1 MKNFKIKYG
10 KWALVTGASSGIG
23 AEFAQKLAELGLN
36 LVLLARRRE
45 YLEQCATTL
54 KQKFSIEVKCLTID
68 LSKADFMSEIL
79 SETSDI
85 EIGLLVNNAGF
96 ANTGEFLENDLKREL
111 EMLYV
116 NCRAPM
122 LLNHEFGKLM
132 QKRQRGGIILVSS
145 IAAFSAMPLWSNYSA
160 TKAYSLLFGEGIAS
174 EFIHYG
180 VDVLTVCPG
189 ATRTEFQT
197 VAGVEVPMAMS
208 PEKVVSYSISSLGKK
223 TVIVPGRHNRFMVFA
238 TRLFPRW
245 INTKRGHF
253 IVNKIKKKKELDV
266 KISI

>member
-1 MKNFKIKYG
+1 MKGFKIKYG
-10 KWALVTGASSGIG
+10 QWALVTGASSGIG

-36 LVLLARRRE
+36 LVLVARRRE
-45 YLEQCATTL
+45 CLEECAATL
-54 KQKFSIEVKCLTID
+54 KQVFSIQVRCLTVD
-68 LSKADFMSEIL
+68 LSKEDFIDEVL
-79 SETSDI
+79 SETHDI

-132 QKRQRGGIILVSS
+132 RKRQRGGIILVSS
-145 IAAFSAMPLWSNYSA
+145 IAAFSAMPLWSNYAA
-160 TKAYSLLFGEGIAS
+160 TKAHSLLLGEGIAS
-174 EFIHYG
+174 EFKHYG

-189 ATRTEFQT
+189 ATRTEFQS
-197 VAGVEVPMAMS
+197 VAGVEVPMAMT
-208 PEKVVSYSISSLGKK
+208 PEKVVSYALRSLGKK
-223 TVIVPGRHNRFMVFA
+223 TVIVPGRHNRIMVFA

-253 IVNKIKKKKELDV
+253 IVNKIKKKKQLDV
-266 KISI
+266 KTSI